1 MLMPVEEDEE
11 RTQRIEKIEGK
22 QRMEKIK
29 IKQGKANFL
38 LGRIAFTGVKV
49 RRS

>member
-22 QRMEKIK
+22 QRMEKIQ

-38 LGRIAFTGVKV
+38 WEELPSRV
-49 RRS
+49 R

>member
-38 LGRIAFTGVKV
+38 WEELPSRE
-49 RRS
+49 

>member
-29 IKQGKANFL
+29 NKT
-38 LGRIAFTGVKV
+38 RE
-49 RRS
+49 S